1 MKNRFA
7 LLWIALA
14 AFAWIVPSAALA
26 SDAAAGDAA
35 AGGEKYTMFCA
46 TCHGASGQGDGVGA
60 QGIEPPPRDFSTG
73 EFSFDAD
80 GNGTPGED
88 IDLVLVIQKGAAE
101 YGGSMLMTP
110 WAGALSD
117 DDINDV
123 VAFIRTLQK

>member
-26 SDAAAGDAA
+26 SDAAAG
-35 AGGEKYTMFCA
+35 GEKYTMFCA
-46 TCHGASGQGDGVGA
+46 TCHGAAGQGDGVGA

-88 IDLVLVIQKGAAE
+88 SDLELVITKGAAE
-101 YGGSMLMTP
+101 FGGSPLMTP
-110 WAGALSD
+110 WGGAITE
-117 DDINDV
+117 DDIDNL
-123 VAFIRTLQK
+123 VAVIRSLKE